1 MASGVFPF
9 LPKPERCFWGKELI
23 TRLIFQLPS
32 QEILVVRTL
41 KKNRRCLKNTN
52 LDGVAE
58 ATASTMFI
66 PLFIAHG
73 GSSLS
78 ILLVEIFD
86 EPALS
91 S

>member
-1 MASGVFPF
+1 MFLGKGINYEVNFSTSQSG
-9 LPKPERCFWGKELI
+9 
-23 TRLIFQLPS
+23 
-32 QEILVVRTL
+32 ILVVRTL